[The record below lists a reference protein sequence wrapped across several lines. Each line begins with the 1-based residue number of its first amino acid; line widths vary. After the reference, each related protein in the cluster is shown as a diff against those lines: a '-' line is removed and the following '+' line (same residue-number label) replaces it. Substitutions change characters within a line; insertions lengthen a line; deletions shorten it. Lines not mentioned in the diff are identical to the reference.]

1 MAIWCATISIII
13 LRHQG
18 ETVKQDLFNGL
29 LLRKC
34 PMFKFD
40 ILTLCSECENRPLW
54 AAQFLFHS
62 GLNLN
67 CRKGLWKIILQF
79 CSLMIWLLAS
89 FSHHQWTEYGCSKR
103 KRASWSF
110 LFLSK
115 FLWFPSEHCIQPD
128 VKKPI
133 ADAKKKAP
141 LIYMPFVVVVKMG
154 TGEIAYYSQWNPL
167 DLQAPEC
174 ILYRIW
180 LLDLLFSV
188 FFCKF

>member
-1 MAIWCATISIII
+1 MPNVQIGHLRRHNVQWMWKATSPNYPVPVSQRPQPW
-13 LRHQG
+13 LSQ
-18 ETVKQDLFNGL
+18 
-29 LLRKC
+29 
-34 PMFKFD
+34 
-40 ILTLCSECENRPLW
+40 RPLKD
-54 AAQFLFHS
+54 HS
-62 GLNLN
+62 SILLINDLPSGIFFSSSKN
-67 CRKGLWKIILQF
+67 RKWMFQEKK
-79 CSLMIWLLAS
+79 C
-89 FSHHQWTEYGCSKR
+89 
-103 KRASWSF
+103 
-110 LFLSK
+110 K

-188 FFCKF
+188 FFANSNFWRIFTQIQTVWIC